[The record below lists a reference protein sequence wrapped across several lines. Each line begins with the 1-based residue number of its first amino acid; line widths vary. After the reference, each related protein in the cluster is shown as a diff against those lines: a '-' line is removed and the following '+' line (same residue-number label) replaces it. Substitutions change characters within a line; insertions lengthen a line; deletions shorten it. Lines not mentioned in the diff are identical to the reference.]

1 MSSWKGKSKGKAS
14 GYGIFV
20 FILKKGGVLPAYL
33 LLRFVTLYYLIF
45 SYKSTKSTFDFFR
58 KKFNYNILKS
68 IYKVYINYNLLG
80 QSLIDKV
87 VIMSGIP
94 NKLTFDLD
102 GIKNLHHIASL
113 KKGGMLLTAHIGNW
127 EAARHLLNEIDARV
141 HVVIFD
147 GEDQGIK
154 EYMESVVGKSVL
166 NLIIIKDDM
175 SHIFEISNALLN
187 DDLVCMPADRFTDN
201 NKTATMSFLGED
213 ARFPLGP
220 FTLAAK
226 FGVPVSFVYGMKE
239 TTFHY
244 HFFASEVKDY
254 SDLEQNVAVRQM
266 MADFVTD
273 MEIKVRAYPEQ
284 WYNYY
289 NFWQNS

>member
-20 FILKKGGVLPAYL
+20 FILRTAGVLPAYFV
-33 LLRFVTLYYLIF
+33 LRFVTFYYIIV
-45 SYKSTKSTFDFFR
+45 SYKSTRSTFSFFR

-68 IYKVYINYNLLG
+68 IYKVYINYNLFG
-80 QSLIDKV
+80 QSLVDKV
-87 VIMSGIP
+87 VIMSEIP
-94 NKLTFDLD
+94 NKFTFNLD
-102 GIKNLHHIASL
+102 GISNLRHIASL

-127 EAARHLLNEIDARV
+127 EVARHLLNEIDARI

-187 DDLVCMPADRFTDN
+187 EEVVCMPADRYIEN
-201 NKTATMSFLGED
+201 NKTATMQFLGED
-213 ARFPLGP
+213 ARFPMGP

-239 TTFHY
+239 STFHY
-244 HFFASEVKDY
+244 HLFASKVKDY
-254 SDLEQNVAVRQM
+254 PDLEQDVLVQRM
-266 MADFVTD
+266 LADFVED

-289 NFWQNS
+289 NFWQ

>member
-1 MSSWKGKSKGKAS
+1 MPSWKGKSKGKAS

-33 LLRFVTLYYLIF
+33 LLRFVALYYLIF
-45 SYKSTKSTFDFFR
+45 SYKSTKSTFDYFR
-58 KKFNYNILKS
+58 KKFNYNTLKS

-127 EAARHLLNEIDARV
+127 EAALHLLNEIDARV
-141 HVVIFD
+141 HVVTFD

-154 EYMESVVGKSVL
+154 EYMESIVGKSVL
-166 NLIIIKDDM
+166 NLIII
-175 SHIFEISNALLN
+175 
-187 DDLVCMPADRFTDN
+187 
-201 NKTATMSFLGED
+201 
-213 ARFPLGP
+213 
-220 FTLAAK
+220 
-226 FGVPVSFVYGMKE
+226 
-239 TTFHY
+239 
-244 HFFASEVKDY
+244 
-254 SDLEQNVAVRQM
+254 
-266 MADFVTD
+266 
-273 MEIKVRAYPEQ
+273 
-284 WYNYY
+284 
-289 NFWQNS
+289 